1 MVLKRQ
7 IDRLLEVTDLPHIS
21 LQVIPLSRSGYV
33 AEGAF
38 SILRFAEP
46 ELPDIAYIEHL
57 TGALYLERLD
67 ELEVYGRAFD
77 RLVVD
82 AETPRATR
90 QFLEKRRAEL

>member
-1 MVLKRQ
+1 VLKAQ
-7 IDRLLEVTDLPHIS
+7 IERLLELIDLPHVS
-21 LQVIPLSRSGYV
+21 LQVIPFSRSGYV

-38 SILRFAEP
+38 SILRFAES
-46 ELPDIAYIEHL
+46 ELPDIAYVEHL

-82 AETPRATR
+82 AETPRGSR
-90 QFLEKRRAEL
+90 QFLEKVRAEL